1 MHAGSGGHH
10 QNRMVRNDR
19 MRDNTL
25 NRDQAVQHWNTIRDA
40 IQKIYA

>member
-25 NRDQAVQHWNTIRDA
+25 NRDQAV
-40 IQKIYA
+40 